1 MVQEKMRT
9 RSLTSHYLRLTY
21 ATAVVTL
28 NHFAD
33 FIFLPPSSILKPQ
46 SFISACIFLFIFIL
60 NLNAIVT

>member
-33 FIFLPPSSILKPQ
+33 FIFLPPSSTLKP
-46 SFISACIFLFIFIL
+46 
-60 NLNAIVT
+60 